1 MASQGTKKNIM
12 NTTRENLDKGI
23 NLGQFLIFIGLVS
36 IAIALFFVGLIIA
49 NKVDDLILVA
59 NEIAAVAT

>member
-1 MASQGTKKNIM
+1 M